1 MTHGSRAAEGGSR
14 ASALRLV
21 FWETTVACNLECVH
35 CRRLEVAKELAK
47 NDLTH
52 EEGLRLIGQIAEVGR
67 PIVVFSGGE
76 PLMRPDL
83 FELAGHARNQGLRIA
98 LASNGT
104 MINPALAAKIAAT
117 GFERVSVSLDG
128 ACSQTHDE
136 FRRQVGSFDL
146 ANSALRML
154 RAAGVATQLNCTIAR
169 HNQHELAAVLR
180 LGEALG
186 AEAVH
191 YFLLVPVGCGE
202 QIADNQM
209 LSGHEIEER
218 LGELQEMSAATQLEI
233 KATCAPHYY
242 RIVRQKA
249 VEARRE
255 GHPPTPAGH
264 GHHAMTKGCLAGTAV
279 CFVSHQG
286 NVFPCGYLPV
296 SAGNV
301 RTDSFVEIWN
311 NSEVFTKLRNT
322 SLLTGKCG
330 GCEYRNVCGGC
341 RARAFYQYGDY
352 LEEEPF
358 CIYEPKAASIQDSGL
373 TTKD

>member
-1 MTHGSRAAEGGSR
+1 MMSSLSPDGTNAPSHV
-14 ASALRLV
+14 LRLV

-47 NDLTH
+47 SDLTH
-52 EEGLRLIGQIAEVGR
+52 EEGRRLIEQIAEAGS
-67 PIVVFSGGE
+67 PILVFSGGE

-83 FELAGHARNQGLRIA
+83 FDLAAHARNKGLRIA

-104 MINPALAAKIAAT
+104 MVNPALAARVASA

-128 ACSQTHDE
+128 ACAQTHDE
-136 FRRQVGSFDL
+136 FRRQIGSFDL
-146 ANSALRML
+146 ANNALRML
-154 RAAGVATQLNCTIAR
+154 KAAGVSTQLNCTIAR
-169 HNQHELAAVLR
+169 HNQHELTAVLR

-186 AEAVH
+186 ADAVH

-202 QIADNQM
+202 QIADDQM
-209 LSGHEIEER
+209 LSAREIEAR
-218 LGELQEMSAATQLEI
+218 LDELHELAQRTSLEI

-249 VEARRE
+249 AQARRE
-255 GHPPTPAGH
+255 GGPPPPVRHGRHP
-264 GHHAMTKGCLAGTAV
+264 MTKGCLAGTAV

-301 RTDSFVEIWN
+301 RTESFADIWN
-311 NSEVFTKLRNT
+311 NSDVFRKLRDVA
-322 SLLTGKCG
+322 LRTGKWG
-330 GCEYRNVCGGC
+330 ACEYRNVCGGC
-341 RARAFYQYGDY
+341 RARAFYQYGDF
-352 LEEEPF
+352 LDEEPF
-358 CIYEPKAASIQDSGL
+358 CAYEPARNRASRPAP
-373 TTKD
+373 